1 MSSAACGLSEAREE
15 YSEDHS
21 AAITRQAPVLLSW
34 LERSKDNVRWWETA
48 PERHNARRGVVIW
61 LPALGQLV
69 WWISEH
75 DETLAIGG
83 LESLNPPAP
92 ALIERAMQI
101 VEERWEG

>member
-48 PERHNARRGVVIW
+48 PPSVGQRRGVLVW
-61 LPALGQLV
+61 LAQLGKLV
-69 WWISEH
+69 WWISEGE
-75 DETLAIGG
+75 ETLAIGG